1 MTLQAWKAFQILQV
15 GDAIEKGQH
24 CTSLFP
30 NILLYAFV
38 KVSSWLK
45 HPTLANVW
53 YFGRVIS

>member
-1 MTLQAWKAFQILQV
+1 MTLRAWKPFQILQV

-30 NILLYAFV
+30 NMLPYAFV
-38 KVSSWLK
+38 KVLSWQK
-45 HPTLANVW
+45 HPTLAHVW